1 MLALKKTIHKAKI
14 RILFDQDPEM
24 WLIWDIVK
32 QTYGYLSYSA
42 QTVLINRV
50 TWFLEGLKLNPTLS
64 LAFNQ
69 GYVEKEVIKFVKTQ
83 G

>member
-1 MLALKKTIHKAKI
+1 MLALKKKTIHKAKI

-32 QTYGYLSYSA
+32 QTYGYLSYST

-50 TWFLEGLKLNPTLS
+50 TWFLEMYLMVRLRAWNLTL
-64 LAFNQ
+64 L
-69 GYVEKEVIKFVKTQ
+69 YLWLLIRDV
-83 G
+83 